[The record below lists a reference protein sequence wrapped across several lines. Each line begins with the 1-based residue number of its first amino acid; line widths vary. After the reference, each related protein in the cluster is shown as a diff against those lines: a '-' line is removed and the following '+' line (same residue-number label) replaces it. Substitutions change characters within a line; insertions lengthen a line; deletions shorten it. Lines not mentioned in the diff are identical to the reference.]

1 MTDSQPGQAQRRL
14 VYLDTWT
21 LSTLARALRSD
32 ATRFRQFHDVWQRT
46 GSLLALSRT
55 HLFELRRH
63 KDADIRASRYDV
75 IASLL
80 PARFDMLL
88 NTEQPA
94 LNALVDRE
102 IGVQVLRHLGRG
114 EILQQVDRHWV
125 GFPLPVESAD
135 HVATLREQ
143 LESDMVGGVLDLFHS
158 VVGLAS
164 STYARDVGTRYA
176 RPRLSTVPADRPTAD
191 QVHQALSAVDSE
203 LEKLPVWEDAKGL
216 FTPEQLADGLATAR
230 EQIRAMLSRAQEVG
244 FQEALR
250 EGDVHKQS
258 RRNEFFDVHLQNR
271 SFSDSVRSIV
281 SAIGR
286 VTDHDAIDLA
296 TQGIS
301 RSNCPGLWLR
311 DTVELELR
319 KSKPRPEPN
328 DWFDL
333 DHLTHLPYADLQ
345 FADREIATATRQVLK
360 RNDQLPAALQGVN
373 PPIATE
379 ASLEA
384 VERELERAA
393 LTSRDLPLGEEK
405 AARRPSPR

>member
-1 MTDSQPGQAQRRL
+1 MTDSQRGQTQRRL

-32 ATRFRQFHDVWQRT
+32 ARRFRQFRDVWQRT

-63 KDADIRASRYDV
+63 KDPDVRASRYGV

-102 IGVQVLRHLGRG
+102 IGVQVLHHLGRG
-114 EILQQVDRHWV
+114 EILQRVDRYWV
-125 GFPLPVESAD
+125 GFPLTVESDEHIAM
-135 HVATLREQ
+135 VREQ
-143 LESDMVGGVLDLFHS
+143 LEGDMIGDVLDLFHS
-158 VVGLAS
+158 VLGLAS
-164 STYARDVGTRYA
+164 GTNARDLGTPYARS
-176 RPRLSTVPADRPTAD
+176 RLSSVPPQRPTAD
-191 QVHQALSAVDSE
+191 QIDQALSAIDSE
-203 LEKLPVWEDAKGL
+203 LEKLPFWEQAKGL
-216 FTPEQLADGLATAR
+216 PTEEQLADGLSTAR
-230 EQIRAMLSRAQEVG
+230 EQLRGILLRAQEVG
-244 FQEALR
+244 FHEALR
-250 EGDVHKQS
+250 EGDAHNQS

-281 SAIGR
+281 SAVSK
-286 VTDHDAIDLA
+286 VTDHAAIDLA

-311 DTVELELR
+311 DAVELELR
-319 KSKPRPEPN
+319 KSKHRPEPN

-333 DHLTHLPYADLQ
+333 DHLTHLPYVDLQ
-345 FADREIATATRQVLK
+345 FADREIATTTRQVLK
-360 RNDQLPAALQGVN
+360 RKDQLPAALQGVN
-373 PPIATE
+373 PPVATE

-393 LTSRDLPLGEEK
+393 LTSSESPLGDD
-405 AARRPSPR
+405 